1 MGTLR
6 PPAAHG
12 ASTVL
17 VVYRFLLSGRWLG
30 LLALALVVAV
40 ACVLLGSW
48 QWHRREARL
57 ERNAQVVQNYDRD
70 PVALGAALPDRA
82 RFPVG
87 GTWTPVVV
95 DGEYVTHATTLV
107 RNRNRDGRP
116 GYQVLVPLRSVDGE
130 VLVVDRGFV
139 TIGETGERPDEVP
152 APPSGEVAVV
162 SRLRVPEPTD
172 DRDAPP
178 GQTLRINPAAL
189 AVELAEASGGRFS
202 ASDVVTG
209 AYGDLAAE
217 EPAPAT
223 RPQPEPRPALDEGP
237 HLSYAM
243 QWVVFAIGALV
254 GFVVLARRTAQDD
267 ADDRAEQS
275 VRIDGHAGVPPR
287 QTPPRPQPSRPRR
300 PSAEDEEDALLD
312 AAEERDRNSSASG
325 PAGGRPADRV

>member
-1 MGTLR
+1 M
-6 PPAAHG
+6 
-12 ASTVL
+12 L

-48 QWHRREARL
+48 QWNRREARL
-57 ERNAQVVQNYDRD
+57 ERNSQVVENYDRV
-70 PVALGAALPDRA
+70 PVSLGTVLPDRA

-95 DGEYVTHATTLV
+95 DGEYVPDATTLV

-116 GYQVLVPLRSVDGE
+116 GYQVLVPLRSDDGE

-139 TIGETGERPDEVP
+139 TIGETGERPDDVP
-152 APPSGEVAVV
+152 APPSGEVSVV

-172 DRDAPP
+172 DRGAPA

-189 AVELAEASGGRFS
+189 AVELAEASGGRFA
-202 ASDVVTG
+202 ASDVVTA
-209 AYGDLAAE
+209 AYGDLASE

-243 QWVVFAIGALV
+243 QWVVFAIGALA

-267 ADDRAEQS
+267 ADDRAEQAA
-275 VRIDGHAGVPPR
+275 RLDDQGPDGA
-287 QTPPRPQPSRPRR
+287 PPRPAPRRPQQRSRARR

-312 AAEERDRNSSASG
+312 AAEERARNSSSTG